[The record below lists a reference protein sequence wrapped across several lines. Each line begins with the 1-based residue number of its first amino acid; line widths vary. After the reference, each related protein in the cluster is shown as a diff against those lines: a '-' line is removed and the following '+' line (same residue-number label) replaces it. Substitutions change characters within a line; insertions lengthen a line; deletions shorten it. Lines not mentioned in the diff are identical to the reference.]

1 MICIQKRIQYNLFN
15 TIQYIS
21 INDFM
26 YNMYDV
32 NIQQCKEFY
41 KINQAEKGYGV
52 SIIMYILLN
61 NDHLYV

>member
-1 MICIQKRIQYNLFN
+1 
-15 TIQYIS
+15 
-21 INDFM
+21 M

-61 NDHLYV
+61 NDHLYIRIKVYSRKS